1 MDSGITPSAC
11 PGMTERNINP
21 MTTWR
26 EFWDSAHS
34 IYVSERHKDVHY
46 RDVAG
51 QLAAFVPRPGARVL
65 DHGSGEAIHA
75 DLVAARAGELLL
87 CDSAASVR
95 ASIAARFAHNP
106 KIRVIAPED
115 VERLGDASLDLI
127 FANSLVQYLSAG
139 ELDRM
144 LGVWR
149 RLLAPGGILI
159 VADVIPPQ
167 VGPVSDGLALLRYA
181 AVNGFLGA
189 ALVGLT
195 RTALSRYRRL
205 RSEIGIARYSEA
217 EFLEKM
223 RAAGF
228 SAERLAKN
236 VEHNPAR
243 MTFQARTI

>member
-1 MDSGITPSAC
+1 MSS
-11 PGMTERNINP
+11 
-21 MTTWR
+21 WR

-46 RDVAG
+46 RDVAE
-51 QLAAFVPRPGARVL
+51 QLAAFVPHPDARVL

-75 DLVAARAGELLL
+75 DLVAARARQLLL

-95 ASIAARFAHNP
+95 ASLTQRFAGNP
-106 KIRVIAPED
+106 KIKVIAPED
-115 VERLGDASLDLI
+115 IERLPTRSLDLV
-127 FANSLVQYLSAG
+127 FANSLVQYLTTS

-144 LGVWR
+144 LALWH
-149 RLLAPGGILI
+149 RLLAPDGVLI

-167 VGPVSDGLALLRYA
+167 VGAVSDGLALLRYA
-181 AVNGFLGA
+181 AAHGFLGA

-205 RSEIGIARYSEA
+205 RGELGIARYGEP
-217 EFLEKM
+217 EFLAKL

-228 SAERLAKN
+228 SAERLPKN

-243 MTFQARTI
+243 MTFRARVT

>member
-1 MDSGITPSAC
+1 
-11 PGMTERNINP
+11 

-46 RDVAG
+46 RDVAE
-51 QLAAFVPRPGARVL
+51 QLAAFVSRPGARVL

-75 DLVAARAGELLL
+75 DLVATRAGELLL

-95 ASIAARFAHNP
+95 GSIAARFAGNP

-115 VERLGDASLDLI
+115 VERLPDASLDLI

-159 VADVIPPQ
+159 VADVIPPN
-167 VGPVSDGLALLRYA
+167 VGPISDGLALLRYA
-181 AVNGFLGA
+181 AANGFLGA

-205 RSEIGIARYSEA
+205 RSELGIARYGET
-217 EFLEKM
+217 EFREKL

-243 MTFQARTI
+243 MTFRARAI